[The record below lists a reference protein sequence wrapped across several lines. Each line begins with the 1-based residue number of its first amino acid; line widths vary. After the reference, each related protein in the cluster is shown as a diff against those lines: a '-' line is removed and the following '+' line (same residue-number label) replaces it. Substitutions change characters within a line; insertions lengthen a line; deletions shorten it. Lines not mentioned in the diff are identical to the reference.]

1 MSSVCVVIPTYNE
14 ADNLASLVVR
24 IFDLN
29 IDGLRLI
36 IVDDSSPDGTG
47 ELARSLSLEYEIK
60 VISRPSKEGLG
71 TAYKEGF
78 GFALSTDCNFVIQ
91 MDADLSHRPEYIP
104 EMLELLK
111 KYDVVV
117 GSRYVDGGVTDQ
129 GWSRSRS
136 ILSGVGNF
144 GIKLVAG
151 INVNDA
157 TSGFKAFRIE
167 RYSLG
172 KYSVQ
177 RIRVSSGG
185 CISLSKT

>member
-47 ELARSLSLEYEIK
+47 ELARSLSLEYENEIK
-60 VISRPSKEGLG
+60 VISRSSKEGLG
-71 TAYKEGF
+71 TAYKKGF

-117 GSRYVDGGVTDQ
+117 G
-129 GWSRSRS
+129 
-136 ILSGVGNF
+136 LSL
-144 GIKLVAG
+144 IH
-151 INVNDA
+151 I
-157 TSGFKAFRIE
+157 
-167 RYSLG
+167 
-172 KYSVQ
+172 
-177 RIRVSSGG
+177 
-185 CISLSKT
+185 